1 MGASGSQAAAGQQ
14 SAKCQGAGRPG
25 SALRAP
31 ALAAYLS
38 EAAAPRPEVPCAPS
52 QMGTLAED
60 GLEALRGR
68 EGFTAQRRTQT
79 LPSKRRMPASSAASV
94 ISFSASLLGLTLTSP
109 RVPLPPETAEIV
121 TLEHVPSAGQ
131 LGAPC
136 CRRPQRALPTAGTL
150 PQALEHRH
158 LSTPPAFPEAAD
170 LLR

>member
-109 RVPLPPETAEIV
+109 RVPLTG
-121 TLEHVPSAGQ
+121 PSPWRVGVAKTVSWSGIG
-131 LGAPC
+131 LGWK
-136 CRRPQRALPTAGTL
+136 
-150 PQALEHRH
+150 
-158 LSTPPAFPEAAD
+158 PPA
-170 LLR
+170 LWGRVTNRKGLKG